1 MRVAVVGLGLIG
13 GSVAL
18 AFEARGYDR
27 NRAARDAARRVGID
41 ACDSLADALEGTD
54 VVFAS
59 VSTAE
64 TPELMVEISAAA
76 PSAVLT
82 DTASLK
88 RSIVEAARELPTGVR
103 FVAGHPM
110 AGSHR
115 RGVEFASA
123 ELFQGRP
130 WALCRTVR
138 TDDEAFA
145 RIAGLVRTIRARPVP
160 MDAEAHDRLMT
171 WVSHLPLAVASAL
184 TGAAFDGA
192 GDGLA
197 EVAGPGLLDSTRVAS
212 QPAALALEL
221 AMADP
226 ARLADAID
234 AVGGRLR
241 GLAEALRRGDEA
253 AVRAFFEEASER
265 RNALIQ
271 PRAG

>member
-1 MRVAVVGLGLIG
+1 ML
-13 GSVAL
+13 
-18 AFEARGYDR
+18 
-27 NRAARDAARRVGID
+27 
-41 ACDSLADALEGTD
+41 
-54 VVFAS
+54 
-59 VSTAE
+59 
-64 TPELMVEISAAA
+64 VEISAAA

-88 RSIVEAARELPTGVR
+88 RPIVEAARALPAGAR
-103 FVAGHPM
+103 FVGGHPL

-123 ELFQGRP
+123 QLFQGRP

-138 TDDEAFA
+138 TDDDALA
-145 RIAGLVRTIRARPVP
+145 KIAGLVRTIRARPVP

-184 TGAAFDGA
+184 TGAAFAAA
-192 GDGLA
+192 GDDLA

-234 AVGGRLR
+234 DVDGRLR
-241 GLAEALRRGDEA
+241 ALAESLRRGDEA

-271 PRAG
+271 PRSG